1 MIGKNILLI
10 KKTVRQKIQHGTYSG
25 PIQNKPYT
33 RMRIEYQY
41 SKKNHATMY
50 KSRKSLISVIDFL
63 IALPDFLHNLPRFPH

>member
-1 MIGKNILLI
+1 
-10 KKTVRQKIQHGTYSG
+10 
-25 PIQNKPYT
+25 
-33 RMRIEYQY
+33 MRIEYQY